1 MRNGHKIRN
10 LDKTFFLALL
20 LMELVPLHL
29 LMIADKSSRMN
40 SEVYRIPCIIFS
52 DSVKCYTAKITV
64 TLSVSKYLWII
75 WLHSIQLYNLSSH
88 LPSWTGGDFLSFL
101 RKKKEDLKTKQLL
114 KFALDAAAGMAYLE
128 LKNCI
133 HR

>member
-1 MRNGHKIRN
+1 MD
-10 LDKTFFLALL
+10 LDGSF
-20 LMELVPLHL
+20 P
-29 LMIADKSSRMN
+29 
-40 SEVYRIPCIIFS
+40 VYTI
-52 DSVKCYTAKITV
+52 
-64 TLSVSKYLWII
+64 
-75 WLHSIQLYNLSSH
+75 YNLFVF
-88 LPSWTGGDFLSFL
+88 LTLASWTGGDFLSFL

>member
-1 MRNGHKIRN
+1 MG
-10 LDKTFFLALL
+10 LCLF
-20 LMELVPLHL
+20 
-29 LMIADKSSRMN
+29 
-40 SEVYRIPCIIFS
+40 
-52 DSVKCYTAKITV
+52 
-64 TLSVSKYLWII
+64 SKYLWA
-75 WLHSIQLYNLSSH
+75 WLKDLLFTQYATYYLLFH
-88 LPSWTGGDFLSFL
+88 LAPWTGGDFLSFL